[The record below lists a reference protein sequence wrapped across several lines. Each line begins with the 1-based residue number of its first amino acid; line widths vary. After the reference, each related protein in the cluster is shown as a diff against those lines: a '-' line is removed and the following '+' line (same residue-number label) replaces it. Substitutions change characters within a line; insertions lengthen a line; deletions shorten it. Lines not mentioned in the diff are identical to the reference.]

1 MNKTIYNIVFK
12 AIIALILSACGG
24 QENSQPEPSDILPGS
39 SRLSE
44 LLRGDGVEGYASV
57 LEAREFRFPEDH
69 GPHPEY
75 RNEWWYF
82 TGNLDS
88 RSGERF
94 GFELTIFRFLLSPS
108 DKDSTGSAWQTNQ
121 VFIGHFAV
129 TDAANKSFHVAQRYS
144 RGGAGLAGASAEPFR
159 VWIDDWSI
167 TRSASSSGEAPV
179 WQIIADD
186 PDFSVDLQLVA
197 EKPVVLNG
205 RNGLSQKSAE
215 PGNASYYYSMPRWR
229 TSGSLRVNDQSHDV
243 TGATWLDREWGS
255 SALAR
260 DQQGWD
266 WFALQLSDGSDL
278 MFYVLRDS
286 NGKPHEYSSGTWIDA
301 AGVPH
306 QLSRDDVIIEVT
318 DYWQSEGGGRYPSG
332 WNVDV
337 PARDIEIRVVPVM
350 KNQELVTNVR
360 YWEGAVDVT
369 GISGN
374 ETIRGRGYV
383 ELTGYAGN

>member
-1 MNKTIYNIVFK
+1 
-12 AIIALILSACGG
+12 L
-24 QENSQPEPSDILPGS
+24 LP
-39 SRLSE
+39 
-44 LLRGDGVEGYASV
+44 A
-57 LEAREFRFPEDH
+57 
-69 GPHPEY
+69 
-75 RNEWWYF
+75 
-82 TGNLDS
+82 
-88 RSGERF
+88 
-94 GFELTIFRFLLSPS
+94 
-108 DKDSTGSAWQTNQ
+108 DKEITGSAWQTNQ

-129 TDAANKSFHVAQRYS
+129 TDVDGKSFHVAQRYS

-167 TRSASSSGEAPV
+167 TKSGSESGEAPV
-179 WQIIADD
+179 WRIVADD
-186 PDFSVDLQLVA
+186 PDFAVNLQLVA

-215 PGNASYYYSMPRWR
+215 PGNASYYYSMPRLR
-229 TSGSLRVNDQSHDV
+229 TSGSVKVNDRSHDV

-278 MFYVLRDS
+278 MFYVLRDN
-286 NGKPHEYSSGTWIDA
+286 NGMPHEYSSGAWIDP
-301 AGVPH
+301 AGVAH

-318 DYWQSEGGGRYPSG
+318 DYWQSERGDRYPSG
-332 WNVDV
+332 WKINV
-337 PARDIEIRVVPVM
+337 PTRDLEIKVVPVLED
-350 KNQELVTNVR
+350 QELITNVR

-369 GISGN
+369 GSSGN
-374 ETIRGRGYV
+374 EAIQGRGYA

>member
-1 MNKTIYNIVFK
+1 
-12 AIIALILSACGG
+12 
-24 QENSQPEPSDILPGS
+24 
-39 SRLSE
+39 
-44 LLRGDGVEGYASV
+44 VEGYASA

-108 DKDSTGSAWQTNQ
+108 AKDSTGSAWQTNQ

-129 TDAANKSFHVAQRYS
+129 TDVEGKSFHVAQRYS

-179 WQIIADD
+179 WRIVADD

-205 RNGLSQKSAE
+205 RDGLSQKSAE

-229 TSGSLRVNDQSHDV
+229 TSGSLRVNDQPHDV

-306 QLSRDDVIIEVT
+306 RLSRDDVIIEVT

-350 KNQELVTNVR
+350 KDQELVTTVR

-369 GISGN
+369 GTSGN